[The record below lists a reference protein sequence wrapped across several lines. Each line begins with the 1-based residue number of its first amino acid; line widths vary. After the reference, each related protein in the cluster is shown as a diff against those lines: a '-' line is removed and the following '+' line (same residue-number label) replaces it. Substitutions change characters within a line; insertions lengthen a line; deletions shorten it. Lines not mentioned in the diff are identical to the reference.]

1 MNKMTGLFIGLG
13 AILLFLLF
21 IGFWPDG
28 EDGLE
33 TVEALMK
40 NPTLGAFYLLWAA
53 VAFTMMQSGLILL
66 SRQLISQA
74 SGVQAQWLTVANIG
88 FMISITVFYVQ
99 GGLSLGAMELYADGN
114 LDHAGMFHLIGSRAT
129 DAMPWSYGI
138 GMFVLGWVSVSGVL
152 KPKSGA
158 DWISGLL
165 VIPGALFIIGG
176 FVSNDG
182 FWFISWIIMTLTLV
196 ILGGSLV
203 FRRSQGA
210 S

>member
-1 MNKMTGLFIGLG
+1 MNRMTGLFIGLG

-40 NPTLGAFYLLWAA
+40 NPTLGTFYLLWAA

-66 SRQLISQA
+66 SRQLIGQA
-74 SGVQAQWLTVANIG
+74 SGLQAQWLMLANIG
-88 FMISITVFYVQ
+88 FMVSITVFYVQ
-99 GGLSLGAMELYADGN
+99 GGLSLGAMNLYADGN
-114 LDHAGMFHLIGSRAT
+114 LDHAGMLHLIGSRAT
-129 DAMPWSYGI
+129 DAMPWSYGM
-138 GMFVLGWVSVSGVL
+138 GMFVLGWASVSGAL

-196 ILGGSLV
+196 ILGGSLA